1 VINVVGGHGGGAAP
15 LPPIQI
21 KQAQRPTTGVLSAGA
36 LVAALLAYPF
46 IDRALGLQTVHAV
59 SDGMI
64 YVLLALG
71 LNIVIGYAG
80 LLDLGYAAFFAIG
93 AYTMGLLNSPVLGSP
108 LYGHP
113 WSFWLCI
120 WLAAAMSAL
129 LGLVIGAPTLRVRG
143 DYLAIITLGFGEIIP
158 VAIRNLGDITID
170 IGGWRPVERLNLTGG
185 ENGVNPVGRPYLPGV
200 PFETDPVPWYF
211 LILVIGALSLWAMSR
226 LQDSRLGRAWMA
238 IREDET
244 AADCTG
250 VNPIST
256 KLLAFALGAWFSG
269 FAGSVYAAK
278 LQAITPGAFEF
289 QVSIMLLC
297 MVVLGGAGSL
307 RGVILGGMLITLFDR
322 VVLSQATFLVRG
334 LGRATGITA
343 LVGADLTLWRWFFFG
358 LGLAVMML
366 VRPQG
371 LAGRRLRP
379 VAVETPDAD
388 DAIVAE
394 APPAPIAQVVPVWL
408 REVAVR
414 GGPASAAVRGAAE
427 GEPSREKRSPLL
439 EVRGLSK
446 RFGGVVAVSDVD
458 LVIPRGAIIGLIG
471 PNGAGKTTF
480 FNTVTGLIR
489 PDGGAI
495 VFDGASLVG
504 LRPNAVV
511 ARGVAR
517 TFQSIRLFQQLT
529 VLENVL
535 VGQHCRLA
543 ARVLGAIFRPPAVV
557 AEEARARERGR
568 EVIAFV
574 GLAGKEDDIARN
586 LSYGDQRRLEI
597 ARALATEPRLLLLDE
612 PSAGMNPRETD
623 TLTELI
629 GLMRRELAL
638 SILLIEHHMEVVMGI
653 SDRITVLDHGVR
665 IAEGTPAEIQR
676 HSAVIEA
683 YLGTGYEAELAA
695 RSR

>member
-1 VINVVGGHGGGAAP
+1 LKNPAA
-15 LPPIQI
+15 
-21 KQAQRPTTGVLSAGA
+21 SSA
-36 LVAALLAYPF
+36 LVVALLAYPF

-93 AYTMGLLNSPVLGSP
+93 AYAMGLLNSPVLGSP
-108 LYGHP
+108 LYGHA

-129 LGLVIGAPTLRVRG
+129 FGLVIGAPTLRVRG

-414 GGPASAAVRGAAE
+414 GGPASA
-427 GEPSREKRSPLL
+427 SSPLL

-568 EVIAFV
+568 ELIAFV

-623 TLTELI
+623 TLAELI